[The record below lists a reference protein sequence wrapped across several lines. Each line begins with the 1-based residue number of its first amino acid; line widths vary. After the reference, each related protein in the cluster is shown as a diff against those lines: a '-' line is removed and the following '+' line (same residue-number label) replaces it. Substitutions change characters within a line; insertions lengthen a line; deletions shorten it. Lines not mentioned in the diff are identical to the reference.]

1 METMMTIFRIGLP
14 RIGPRIGGVLTMAVL
29 ALGGFS
35 GAALAQDYNAAK
47 AQGLLGEKMDGYV
60 AVIGAG
66 SAALRKL
73 ADDTNIKR
81 KAVYAEKAK
90 AERATVEEYAFTS
103 GCLLISQTK
112 PGMKY
117 EAPGG
122 TWETRGAGP
131 AKRDARCP

>member
-1 METMMTIFRIGLP
+1 MNVFRIC
-14 RIGPRIGGVLTMAVL
+14 MAM
-29 ALGGFS
+29 
-35 GAALAQDYNAAK
+35 GATALAFGGLSGGAFAQDFAAAK

-60 AVIGAG
+60 AVIGSG
-66 SAALRKL
+66 SAELRNL
-73 ADDTNIKR
+73 ANDTNIKR
-81 KAVYAEKAK
+81 KAVYAEQAK

-122 TWETRGAGP
+122 AWETRGTGA
-131 AKRDARCP
+131 AKRDPRCP

>member
-1 METMMTIFRIGLP
+1 MTSSRICVTIGAAALAVGGL
-14 RIGPRIGGVLTMAVL
+14 
-29 ALGGFS
+29 S
-35 GAALAQDYNAAK
+35 GAAFAQDYNAAK

-60 AVIGAG
+60 AVIGGG
-66 SAALRKL
+66 SAELRKL

-103 GCLLISQTK
+103 GCLLISQTR

-122 TWETRGAGP
+122 GWETRGAGA
-131 AKRDARCP
+131 AKRDPRCP